1 MAQMPEGRGGDL
13 ASQVDDPNA
22 ASIGGLVSRLVED
35 GKAYARAEL
44 ELVKRIAKHRAGRAK
59 SGAVLVGIGLV
70 LLLCGQTALVLAL
83 VLGLATLIG
92 PFGAGMVVF
101 AVLTVAG
108 GLLAW
113 SGSKGLA
120 AIGGDDEEK
129 AALARAEAR
138 P

>member
-1 MAQMPEGRGGDL
+1 MAQPDGPGSGF
-13 ASQVDDPNA
+13 ASQAEDPRGE
-22 ASIGGLVSRLVED
+22 SIGGLISRLVED

-44 ELVKRIAKHRAGRAK
+44 DLVKRIARHRAAKAK
-59 SGAVLVGIGLV
+59 SGAILVGIGLT
-70 LLLCGQTALVLAL
+70 LLLCGQTAFVLAL

-101 AVLTVAG
+101 AVFTIVG
-108 GLLAW
+108 GLLAL
-113 SGSKGLA
+113 SGAKKLA